1 MAAQSARSAVNSLL
15 APVHNV
21 AMEFF
26 AAIRYVVAVV
36 AFIAALSLVAIP
48 LGHYVWT
55 FWAAA
60 VASGGQ
66 WPTPAKT
73 AVKR

>member
-15 APVHNV
+15 TPVHNV

-26 AAIRYVVAVV
+26 AAIRYVVAVG
-36 AFIAALSLVAIP
+36 AFLVALSLVVIP

-55 FWAAA
+55 FWTAV

-66 WPTPAKT
+66 WPTTAKAAT
-73 AVKR
+73 KR